1 MITVPHRAVL
11 ALLTAASVAL
21 GAIGPGAA
29 AHAQEFSLADAD
41 AMQAKLTRMQEAAE
55 SSRASGAL
63 PLRTSL
69 SESEINAYFEHY
81 GPSFLPAGI
90 AKPRA
95 TLLDGGRVVAR
106 AIVDL
111 STVRIGG
118 EGGLFDPL
126 SYLKG
131 TVAVVATGTIAGSDG
146 QGVIRF
152 ESATL
157 AGIAVPKQV
166 AQELLRFY
174 TRTADRPGGF
184 QFDTPFAMPAQVQA
198 VSGERGSVTVTQ

>member
-11 ALLTAASVAL
+11 AWLTAAGVAL
-21 GAIGPGAA
+21 SAIGPGAG
-29 AHAQEFSLADAD
+29 AQELSRADAD

-55 SSRASGAL
+55 SPRASGAPAL
-63 PLRTSL
+63 STSL

-81 GPSFLPAGI
+81 GETFLPDGI
-90 AKPRA
+90 EKPRA
-95 TLLDGGRVVAR
+95 TLLDGGRLVAR

-131 TVAVVATGTIAGSDG
+131 SVEVAATGTLSGTDG
-146 QGVIRF
+146 QGVIGF
-152 ESATL
+152 ESATV
-157 AGIAVPKQV
+157 AGISVPKHV
-166 AQELLRFY
+166 AQDLLRFY
-174 TRTADRPGGF
+174 TRTADRPAGF
-184 QFDTPFAMPAQVQA
+184 QFDDPFAMPAQVQS
-198 VSGERGSVTVTQ
+198 VSGVRGSVTVTQ

>member
-11 ALLTAASVAL
+11 VLLTAASVAM
-21 GAIGPGAA
+21 GAVGPGAG
-29 AHAQEFSLADAD
+29 AHAQEFSRADAD
-41 AMQAKLTRMQEAAE
+41 AMQAKLTLMQEAAE

-174 TRTADRPGGF
+174 TRTADRPSGF
-184 QFDTPFAMPAQVQA
+184 QLDTPFAMPAQVQS